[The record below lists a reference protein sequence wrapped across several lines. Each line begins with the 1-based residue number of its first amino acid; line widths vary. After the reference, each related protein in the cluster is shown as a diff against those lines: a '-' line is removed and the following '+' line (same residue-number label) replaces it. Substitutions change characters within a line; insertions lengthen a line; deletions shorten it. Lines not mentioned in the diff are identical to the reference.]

1 VVVITLDSKDNKEEK
16 TREVAEIS
24 MITSNGI
31 FFNSDVWYAVVIVVD
46 MKVFYT
52 FNMCATIEA
61 RFFLVDNTLEG
72 RNISEE
78 KTRKGVDIGCIT
90 SVLIVFN

>member
-1 VVVITLDSKDNKEEK
+1 
-16 TREVAEIS
+16 
-24 MITSNGI
+24 MQ
-31 FFNSDVWYAVVIVVD
+31 
-46 MKVFYT
+46 
-52 FNMCATIEA
+52 CIEA